1 MNNINT
7 TKKIK
12 LLDGSTIEIDFSK
25 VQVVSTKMEDRHK
38 FTFPKEGWFVGASNC
53 GGGLNGQDSF
63 KIAYLYRP
71 SWIKSR
77 QEWGGYLSHY
87 NGIFQHWWTYNYV
100 SSNICTDYLYFCD
113 DKQTSQ
119 SLASLLNSCP
129 SKNIKAIQSDI
140 KAMSRKL
147 NDILGNIKLLRDID
161 RTCSQL
167 LTTAI

>member
-71 SWIKSR
+71 SWIKSG

-119 SLASLLNSCP
+119 FLSL
-129 SKNIKAIQSDI
+129 
-140 KAMSRKL
+140 
-147 NDILGNIKLLRDID
+147 
-161 RTCSQL
+161 
-167 LTTAI
+167 